1 MDVKI
6 ITTFYII
13 DEFFK
18 KISYKDHPKARV
30 TNSEVATL
38 MITAAYY
45 FGGNFEKTRL
55 MFLCRNYCKSISKSR
70 LNRRI
75 HAIPSVIWNK
85 LLSIFR
91 NLEEKIFIV
100 DSFPVPVIKQ
110 ARVSRAHMYKG
121 KEYKGYCAAK
131 KEYFYGLKVHMIVDQ
146 TGIPIEFYISPGSMH
161 DIKAIKHLTINLQKD
176 SILIADAGYTDYAFE
191 EELRTDRQI
200 TLGAKRRKNSKKP
213 SLLQDESF
221 YKKRKRIETTFS
233 SILRFTSRTIQAV
246 TQKCFELKLSLF
258 IFAYCFLNF

>member
-85 LLSIFR
+85 LLSIF
-91 NLEEKIFIV
+91 
-100 DSFPVPVIKQ
+100 KQ